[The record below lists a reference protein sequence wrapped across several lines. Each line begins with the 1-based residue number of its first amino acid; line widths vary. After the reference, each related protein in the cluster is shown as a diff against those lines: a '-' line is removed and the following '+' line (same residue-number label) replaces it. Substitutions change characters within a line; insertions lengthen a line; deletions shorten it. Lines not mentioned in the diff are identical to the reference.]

1 MPITESDNKSAAQYL
16 YGFPARLREIIG
28 NESVRSFSRRCG
40 VSETTIRGYLE
51 GKNIPTIEK
60 IIMIVETGGAKEAS
74 IEWLATGKS
83 STVLNISHK
92 SLKMAELIESLS
104 DDSQREI
111 LCHIEALHKLDRRD
125 QEMEEIKAILEQ
137 VLKAQSG

>member
-1 MPITESDNKSAAQYL
+1 MPTTESDNKRATRYL
-16 YGFPARLREIIG
+16 EGFPTRLREIIG
-28 NESVRSFSRRCG
+28 GESVRSFSRRCG

-51 GKNIPTIEK
+51 GKNMPTIEK

-83 STVLNISHK
+83 STILNISPK

-125 QEMEEIKAILEQ
+125 QEMEEIKAILKQ